1 MNIIVKNTSFDNLVN
16 YSTNESSV
24 INPTSTDYNSVD
36 PTCLSNISKNSQ
48 LVKYNLLDT
57 LEKQFEKE

>member
-24 INPTSTDYNSVD
+24 VNQHTIDYNSVD

-48 LVKYNLLDT
+48 LVKYNLIDT
-57 LEKQFEKE
+57 LEKQIEE